1 MLDHLHVIN
10 CMIIFFMQMN
20 YNKSDLSVRL
30 QVLLEQF
37 QQNKTQLLD
46 HLLQYTSSNSLRN
59 ITSLTNLLLD
69 YLNSTSLFNMC
80 ENDTSAYFT
89 NNELSCDK
97 LQAGIHTL
105 NYLNLEVQKLLASE
119 EYSNISSQ
127 IINNTTGTTLNGS
140 HGSDANMDVIIDDLI
155 QRLRGT
161 KADSKVLAELYTH
174 LLLALNDFKAVVIKL
189 MKKFLVILL
198 ESDLFETSDRL
209 SSIMFDI
216 EIALGGD
223 VDIDRFGSLASQTT
237 TSEFTT
243 QTPSV
248 DSSIAD
254 KIVGLNLT
262 TRDDLFEST
271 MNPLSS
277 LEIKLQEARQE
288 HYLFNHS
295 LLLEFIQSN
304 TNMTN
309 ATLEAVRY
317 FEVVI
322 EVAVTLIS
330 SLTELSQ
337 LLHEGK
343 GPEFEHDEVLENMT
357 AWHNLRSRTKRDVG
371 GKHSLFPTLS
381 LLLSIYFYKFISVKL
396 NIVL

>member
-1 MLDHLHVIN
+1 
-10 CMIIFFMQMN
+10 MIIFFIQMN

-127 IINNTTGTTLNGS
+127 IINNTTGRTLNGS
-140 HGSDANMDVIIDDLI
+140 HGSDTNMDVIIDDLI

-304 TNMTN
+304 TNVTN

-322 EVAVTLIS
+322 EVAVMLIS

-343 GPEFEHDEVLENMT
+343 GPEFEHNEVLENMT

-381 LLLSIYFYKFISVKL
+381 LPLSVYLFL
-396 NIVL
+396 